1 MIDKNGGTFSLI
13 CDVCG
18 EQAEKQFFDFYDAVE
33 YKKDKDNGWISQ
45 KTDDGWQDICPDCKE
60 AE

>member
-1 MIDKNGGTFSLI
+1 MIDKNGRMFSLI

-33 YKKDKDNGWISQ
+33 YKKDKDNGWISR